1 MNANGS
7 KLDKSFIFVLITAF
21 CFGTMEIALKLG
33 GNSFSPLQITFLRF
47 LIGGLFLLPF
57 AVNDIKKKDIHITAG
72 DIVYTTVL
80 GIIGICISMTFF
92 QLGVMNSN
100 ANTAAVII
108 SSNPVFTMIF
118 AYFIVK
124 EAFTARKAVVLVI
137 SMIGLVFVANPAGMA
152 EGNTVK
158 GLVFVFI
165 AAVMFSL
172 YTALG
177 KLRIG
182 KLGGMVQNS
191 FSFLIASVIE
201 LVIVL
206 IKGDPVISGIT
217 MQSLPVLIY
226 TGIVVTGIG
235 YFAYMKAIEL
245 AGPSNA
251 SVAFFIKP
259 VIAVILAQIV
269 LDEPITWNIVFG
281 VALILI
287 GSVIN
292 LRSSKK

>member
-1 MNANGS
+1 MNTKEN
-7 KLDKSFIFVLITAF
+7 KLDKSFIFILITAF

-57 AVNDIKKKDIHITAG
+57 AIKDIKKKNIHITAS
-72 DIVYTTVL
+72 DIVYTTIL
-80 GIIGICISMTFF
+80 GIIGICISMTCF

-124 EAFTARKAVVLVI
+124 EAFTARKAIVLVI

-152 EGNTVK
+152 EGNTIK
-158 GLVFVFI
+158 GLLFVFI
-165 AAVMFSL
+165 AAIMFSL

-201 LVIVL
+201 LIIVL
-206 IKGDPVISGIT
+206 VKGDPVVSGIT
-217 MQSLPVLIY
+217 QNSLPVLLY

-245 AGPSNA
+245 TGPSNA

-259 VIAVILAQIV
+259 VIAVILAQVI
-269 LDEPITWNIVFG
+269 LGEPITWNIVLG
-281 VALILI
+281 VALILA
-287 GSVIN
+287 GSVVN
-292 LRSSKK
+292 MRGSRK

>member
-1 MNANGS
+1 MKNNQS
-7 KLDKSFIFVLITAF
+7 IIFIIITAI

-33 GNSFSPLQITFLRF
+33 GSNFTALQLTFLRF

-57 AVNDIKKKDIHITAG
+57 ALHDIKKRQLSLKAG
-72 DIVYTTVL
+72 DFLYLAML
-80 GIIGICISMTFF
+80 GIIGVCISMTCF
-92 QLGVMNSN
+92 QLGVMNCN

-124 EAFTARKAVVLVI
+124 EPFTKRKGIVLVI
-137 SMIGLVFVANPAGMA
+137 SLIGLVLVADPMAMA
-152 EGNTVK
+152 EGNTAK
-158 GLVFVFI
+158 GLIYASI
-165 AAVMFSL
+165 AAVTFAL

-182 KLGGMVQNS
+182 RLGGMVQNS
-191 FSFLIASVIE
+191 GSFLTASVIE
-201 LVIVL
+201 LIILLVRGEPIV
-206 IKGDPVISGIT
+206 SGIT
-217 MQSLPVLIY
+217 LSTVPVVLY

-235 YFAYMKAIEL
+235 YFAYLKAIEL

-259 VIAVILAQIV
+259 VIAVILAAVI
-269 LDEPITWNIVFG
+269 LGESITWNIVAG
-281 VALILI
+281 VLLILI
-287 GSVIN
+287 GSYIN
-292 LRSSKK
+292 MSGAKKAAE